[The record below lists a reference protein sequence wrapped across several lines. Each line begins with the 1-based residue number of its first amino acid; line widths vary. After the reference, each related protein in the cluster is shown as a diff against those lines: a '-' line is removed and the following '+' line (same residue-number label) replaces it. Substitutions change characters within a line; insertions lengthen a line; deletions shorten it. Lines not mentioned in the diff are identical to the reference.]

1 MWHENL
7 LPFVLFVCPAC
18 LSLDTPSAAVEL
30 LFSLRGSRVP
40 YDLCAVWEDS
50 TCDSRLLGYH
60 NVSVNIKGETRI
72 TVKSKL
78 RDYTF
83 VVRQLSEL
91 SDKTELVTAK
101 LNSKNVFSICE

>member
-1 MWHENL
+1 MIC
-7 LPFVLFVCPAC
+7 VLSGKTAPVTADFWA
-18 LSLDTPSAAVEL
+18 TI
-30 LFSLRGSRVP
+30 
-40 YDLCAVWEDS
+40 
-50 TCDSRLLGYH
+50 
-60 NVSVNIKGETRI
+60 NVSVNIKGETLI

-101 LNSKNVFSICE
+101 LSSKNVFSICE